1 MASAF
6 TSGVAT
12 ACTTNM
18 ASASYSVRLL
28 IVDPHLLVCDGL
40 RMLLDSQPGLKVVGM
55 ANNHAEALKQAKSK
69 SPDIVLLDLDSAG
82 ESALNFIAELREQA
96 EKSQILALTGIKD
109 PEVHRQAVRRGA
121 MGVVLKQ
128 YGVDVLIK
136 AIKKVQAGEIWLDRS
151 AMGSLLR
158 EMAHQESNEKDSD
171 ESRIRNLTT
180 REHQVIALIS
190 EGLKNKQIAERLFI
204 SETTVTHHLSSIF
217 SKLHVSDRLELL
229 IYAFGHNLVKAR
241 KQTSSTSST

>member
-1 MASAF
+1 
-6 TSGVAT
+6 
-12 ACTTNM
+12 
-18 ASASYSVRLL
+18 
-28 IVDPHLLVCDGL
+28 
-40 RMLLDSQPGLKVVGM
+40 
-55 ANNHAEALKQAKSK
+55 
-69 SPDIVLLDLDSAG
+69 
-82 ESALNFIAELREQA
+82 
-96 EKSQILALTGIKD
+96 
-109 PEVHRQAVRRGA
+109 